1 MGVSDQRAIHDRPQ
15 NRSSTLGT
23 LAVTALVL
31 VGAILLNPPKLAS
44 GDPAGGTR
52 SVYSNSTNW
61 LCLPGA
67 RTNYCKTNLNVT
79 VVNANGGTRVER
91 FRPAVHPKFDCF
103 YVYPTAAT
111 DAGPNQPLKV
121 EPSIVKVTQD
131 QFARFGSDCRLFAPL
146 YRQATITGLTK
157 DEAAST
163 KLAVESVTM
172 AWDYY
177 VSHYNHGRGV
187 VLIGH
192 SQGSGML
199 YSLMQNVIE
208 HDPAQRKL
216 VISAIIPGTPVGP
229 HSFTSFSRCRSAT
242 QTGCIV
248 NWDAYWSNQ
257 PPGAA
262 SAFGHVLFGTQPAQC
277 VNPADLSGGTTPLQS
292 IFSTVDTHAFNDP
305 SRDSSIRTPWIEL
318 PGIVNGQCVVEHGY
332 GFFAVTSKTEP
343 TDDRVQDLDLLSLPS
358 IGLHESDIDLVMG
371 DLIRLVRQQGASY
384 VHAHTH

>member
-1 MGVSDQRAIHDRPQ
+1 MTTIETKIRVPQ
-15 NRSSTLGT
+15 NRSGTLGQI
-23 LAVTALVL
+23 AVAILVL
-31 VGAILLNPPKLAS
+31 VGTILLNSPGWAR
-44 GDPAGGTR
+44 GDPAGE
-52 SVYSNSTNW
+52 SKNVYSESTNW

-79 VVNANGGTRVER
+79 VVNANGSTRVER
-91 FRPAVHPKFDCF
+91 FRQAVHPKFDCF

-111 DAGPNQPLKV
+111 DPGPNQPLKV
-121 EPSIVKVTQD
+121 EPSVVTVTQD

-208 HDPAQRKL
+208 RDTAQRKL
-216 VISAIIPGTPVGP
+216 IISAIIPGTPVGP

-257 PPGAA
+257 PPGSA
-262 SAFGHVLFGTQPAQC
+262 SVFGHVLFGTQPAQC
-277 VNPADLSGGTTPLQS
+277 VNPVDLDGGTAPLLP
-292 IFSTVDTHAFNDP
+292 IFSAADTHAFNDP
-305 SRDSSIRTPWIEL
+305 SRDSSIKTPWIEL
-318 PGIVNGQCVVEHGY
+318 PGIVSGQCVVEDGY
-332 GFFAVTSKTEP
+332 GFFAVTSNTQP
-343 TDDRVQDLDLLSLPS
+343 TDNRVQDLDLLSLPS

-371 DLIRLVRQQGASY
+371 DLIQLVRQQGASY
-384 VHAHTH
+384 VHAH